1 MRKRDVEYKFKVG
14 SRATLQ
20 FTVLDDLG
28 NPKDISDTAL
38 YATGKFKVWRP
49 DGTLIIEGAITF
61 TTRAS
66 GIVSYA
72 LTAANSSASNAGIWE
87 GEVEIYDNGG
97 IMSEQVETFTVTIE
111 NSY

>member
-20 FTVLDDLG
+20 FTVLDDVGATKNL
-28 NPKDISDTAL
+28 SDTAT
-38 YATGKFKVWRP
+38 YATGKFKVWKP
-49 DGTLIIEGAITF
+49 DGTLIINGDITF

-66 GIVSYA
+66 GLVSYA
-72 LTAANSSASNAGIWE
+72 LTATDSVAANAGIWE

-97 IMSEQVETFTVTIE
+97 VMSEQVETFTVTIE